1 MPETTPITR
10 AIGTMMAS
18 TQNIKR
24 PVARS
29 DGPNLAATLTLNF
42 VEQPKSPSSTPE
54 KTSVEASS
62 QY

>member
-1 MPETTPITR
+1 MI
-10 AIGTMMAS
+10 AS